1 MRWRRGPLDNRTRH
15 HGSTHDRSTRHHCS
29 AHHYDGH
36 GHISDNPDSD
46 NAITNATDWTPLV
59 YTDNLIDSFGP
70 SGTVEYK
77 DTDPYLLGLIAEHHG
92 GDTLNRLYADRFFLP
107 LGISAGLVPQDA
119 YPADMA
125 HPYGDLSYYAMSEG
139 FGDIVEAVWWMDH
152 FESRKQAA
160 WALTGI
166 VSTPED
172 VARWAWELF
181 SPSGTAVTPAVR
193 STLLGSVPTESIRL
207 GSNPQRYGYHFAEQD
222 LPMSDGSVAT
232 MVGAPG
238 GGGGWSANMRYSAT
252 DDLAIAFLANSD
264 MLIAGACDFPN
275 FLAGPRD
282 CVMIRILE
290 AFRG

>member
-1 MRWRRGPLDNRTRH
+1 VRWRRGPLDNRTRH
-15 HGSTHDRSTRHHCS
+15 HGSTHDRSTRHHCR

-59 YTDNLIDSFGP
+59 YTDNLIDPFGP

-152 FESRKQAA
+152 FESRKQA
-160 WALTGI
+160 
-166 VSTPED
+166 P
-172 VARWAWELF
+172 
-181 SPSGTAVTPAVR
+181 
-193 STLLGSVPTESIRL
+193 
-207 GSNPQRYGYHFAEQD
+207 
-222 LPMSDGSVAT
+222 
-232 MVGAPG
+232 
-238 GGGGWSANMRYSAT
+238 
-252 DDLAIAFLANSD
+252 
-264 MLIAGACDFPN
+264 
-275 FLAGPRD
+275 
-282 CVMIRILE
+282 
-290 AFRG
+290 